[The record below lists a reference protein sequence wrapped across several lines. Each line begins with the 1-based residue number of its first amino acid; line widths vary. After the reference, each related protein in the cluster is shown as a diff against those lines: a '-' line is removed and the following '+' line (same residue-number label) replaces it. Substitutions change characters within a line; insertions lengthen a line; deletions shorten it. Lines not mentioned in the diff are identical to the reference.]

1 MIKYEPRTLK
11 RGEVIGFYI
20 ETTTEPT
27 LFSEPRLGFY
37 IETTTE
43 PTLFSEPRPDHCSA
57 CRLPSIP
64 VRGRQPRPPGGR
76 VKGRVT
82 LDTVTIGLVRTGS
95 SKLHM
100 DIYQLVKVSGLMHG
114 SAVIHCL

>member
-1 MIKYEPRTLK
+1 MSKYEPRTLK

-37 IETTTE
+37 IE
-43 PTLFSEPRPDHCSA
+43 
-57 CRLPSIP
+57 
-64 VRGRQPRPPGGR
+64 
-76 VKGRVT
+76 GRVT
-82 LDTVTIGLVRTGS
+82 LDTAIKGLARTGS

-100 DIYQLVKVSGLMHG
+100 DMYQLVRVSGLMHG